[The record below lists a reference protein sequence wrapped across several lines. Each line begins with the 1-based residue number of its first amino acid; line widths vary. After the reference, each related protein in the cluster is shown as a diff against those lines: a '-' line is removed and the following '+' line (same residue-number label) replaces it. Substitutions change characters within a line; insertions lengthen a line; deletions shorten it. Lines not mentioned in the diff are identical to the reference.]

1 MYDVALK
8 VLKELNDNGYK
19 AYIVGGYVRDV
30 LLDIESNDIDITT
43 NATPKQIMELFNDS
57 CLPNEDYGSVIIE
70 KKGYRFEITT
80 FRKEIGYNDNRHP
93 AEVKYIDELYPDL
106 LRRDFVINTICMDSN
121 GDIVDYL
128 NGREDLENKVIR
140 TVDDAY
146 KSFSDDALRIL
157 RAIRFATILDFK
169 LSDEVVDASKKTK
182 NLVRNLSYYRKKSEL
197 DKIFTSSNR
206 KLGVSLLLEF
216 GLDEVL
222 ELPNLS
228 KILDTNTTSLI
239 GVWSILDVVD
249 KYPFNKNESSLIK
262 DISKAIPLNNL
273 DPMAL
278 YKYGL
283 YVNSVASEIKG
294 YDIKNVTESY
304 NNLVIKCRK
313 DIDVTSDD
321 IIKILHKEPGKFIT
335 EIYDD
340 IEREILYRRL
350 KNEKEDICNYIEKF
364 VHICYTLKDKKTY
377 IFCSPILYEFI

>member
-1 MYDVALK
+1 
-8 VLKELNDNGYK
+8 
-19 AYIVGGYVRDV
+19 
-30 LLDIESNDIDITT
+30 
-43 NATPKQIMELFNDS
+43 MELFNDS

-93 AEVKYIDELYPDL
+93 TEVKYIDELYPDL

-128 NGREDLENKVIR
+128 NGREDIENKVIR

-169 LSDEVVDASKKTK
+169 LSDEVVDAIKKTK
-182 NLVRNLSYYRKKSEL
+182 DLVRNLSYYRKKSEL

-228 KILDTNTTSLI
+228 KILDNTLMKENPERADTNTTSLI

-350 KNEKEDICNYIEKF
+350 KNEKEDICNYI
-364 VHICYTLKDKKTY
+364 LGN
-377 IFCSPILYEFI
+377 YE

>member
-93 AEVKYIDELYPDL
+93 TEVKYIDELYPDL

-169 LSDEVVDASKKTK
+169 LSDEVVDAIKKTK
-182 NLVRNLSYYRKKSEL
+182 DLVRNLSYYRKKSEL

-216 GLDEVL
+216 GFDEVL

-350 KNEKEDICNYIEKF
+350 KNEKEDICNYI
-364 VHICYTLKDKKTY
+364 LGN
-377 IFCSPILYEFI
+377 YE

>member
-19 AYIVGGYVRDV
+19 AYIVGWYVRDV

-93 AEVKYIDELYPDL
+93 TEVKYIDELYPDL

-169 LSDEVVDASKKTK
+169 LSDEVVDAIKKTK
-182 NLVRNLSYYRKKSEL
+182 DLVRNLSYYRKKSEL

-216 GLDEVL
+216 GFDEVL

-350 KNEKEDICNYIEKF
+350 KNEKEDICNYI
-364 VHICYTLKDKKTY
+364 LGN
-377 IFCSPILYEFI
+377 YE

>member
-8 VLKELNDNGYK
+8 LLKELNDNGYK

-93 AEVKYIDELYPDL
+93 TKVKYIDELYPDL

-169 LSDEVVDASKKTK
+169 LSDEVVDAIKKTK

-228 KILDTNTTSLI
+228 KILETNTTSLI

-350 KNEKEDICNYIEKF
+350 KNEKEDICNYI
-364 VHICYTLKDKKTY
+364 LGN
-377 IFCSPILYEFI
+377 YE

>member
-19 AYIVGGYVRDV
+19 AYIVGGYVRDT

-146 KSFSDDALRIL
+146 KSFNDDALRIL

-169 LSDEVVDASKKTK
+169 LSDEVVDAIKKTK
-182 NLVRNLSYYRKKSEL
+182 DLVRNLSYYRKKSEL

-228 KILDTNTTSLI
+228 KILETNTTSLI

-249 KYPFNKNESSLIK
+249 KYPFNKNETSLIN
-262 DISKAIPLNNL
+262 DISKVIPLNNL

-283 YVNSVASEIKG
+283 YVNSVAFEIKG
-294 YDIKNVTESY
+294 LDIKNVTESY

-313 DIDVTSDD
+313 DIDITSDD
-321 IIKILHKEPGKFIT
+321 IIKILHKEPGKFIAD
-335 EIYDD
+335 IYDD

-350 KNEKEDICNYIEKF
+350 KNEKEEIYNYILNN
-364 VHICYTLKDKKTY
+364 YR
-377 IFCSPILYEFI
+377 

>member
-93 AEVKYIDELYPDL
+93 TEVKYIDELYPDL

-169 LSDEVVDASKKTK
+169 LSDEVVDAIKKTK
-182 NLVRNLSYYRKKSEL
+182 NLVRNLSNYRKKSEL

-350 KNEKEDICNYIEKF
+350 KNEKEDICNYI
-364 VHICYTLKDKKTY
+364 LGN
-377 IFCSPILYEFI
+377 YE